1 MTGEWRVGR
10 KEILKFLG
18 LADWGA
24 VRFLKSEGLP
34 IRYLPN
40 GKPVL
45 IQYEA
50 TEWLIA
56 YDELKK
62 TQNHTQTTP

>member
-1 MTGEWRVGR
+1 MDWCVGR

-18 LADWGA
+18 FGDWGT
-24 VRFLKSEGLP
+24 VRFLRKEGLP

-45 IQYEA
+45 IKYEA

-56 YDELKK
+56 YDDLKK
-62 TQNHTQTTP
+62 SENPPITHP

>member
-1 MTGEWRVGR
+1 MEIEWCVGR
-10 KEILKFLG
+10 KNIMNFLG
-18 LADWGA
+18 LSTWNA
-24 VRFLKSEGLP
+24 VKFLKREGLP
-34 IRYLPN
+34 VRYLPN

-45 IQYEA
+45 IQHEA

-62 TQNHTQTTP
+62 DTQTTP